1 MTNPILLAYL
11 FDTKGGGG
19 ALLEA
24 DISHFFQGNDFSW
37 LHLDVKN
44 ADEVKELFRNED
56 ANLDSLV
63 IDALVAGETRP
74 RMEKVNDSALVI
86 LRGVNLN
93 VNADPEDMVSIRLW
107 ISGNKIISACRRR
120 LRAVSD
126 IEVKIEEGK
135 GPKNVG
141 DFVYML
147 THALFSRIEP
157 VLLKLDDETDAIEEK
172 ILENADRNLREDI
185 ITVRKQAIMFR
196 RYMAPQR
203 DAISQ
208 LRMAGFTWLSETHAR
223 HLQES
228 YNQMTRY
235 VEDLDAIRERSQIVK
250 DELANILADK
260 LNKNMYVLS
269 VIAAIFLPLGFLTG
283 LLGINL
289 GGMPGAEN
297 PDAFWVFS
305 GLLVAV
311 VSLQIWI
318 FKKLDWF

>member
-1 MTNPILLAYL
+1 
-11 FDTKGGGG
+11 
-19 ALLEA
+19 
-24 DISHFFQGNDFSW
+24 
-37 LHLDVKN
+37 
-44 ADEVKELFRNED
+44 
-56 ANLDSLV
+56 
-63 IDALVAGETRP
+63 
-74 RMEKVNDSALVI
+74 
-86 LRGVNLN
+86 
-93 VNADPEDMVSIRLW
+93 
-107 ISGNKIISACRRR
+107 
-120 LRAVSD
+120 
-126 IEVKIEEGK
+126 
-135 GPKNVG
+135 
-141 DFVYML
+141 L